1 MAFPYSQIAW
11 RDRLVGR
18 KVVYN
23 NEMAPVV
30 PDYVERRS
38 FPRLPVTARM
48 RVSHSR
54 IGTIEGHSINISDTG
69 IMLRCQDLPR
79 LPRGAHIGL
88 QMLDS
93 ANPGIIFNTRVIHS
107 NEATIGLA
115 IVDYEYNGVR
125 YTLDELRRQ
134 WQISRQDVGGSNL
147 SPAHARDTL
156 P

>member
-1 MAFPYSQIAW
+1 MTS
-11 RDRLVGR
+11 
-18 KVVYN
+18 KVWIHN

-30 PDYVERRS
+30 ADYVERRS

-54 IGTIEGHSINISDTG
+54 IGTIEGHSVNISDTG
-69 IMLRCQDLPR
+69 ILLRCLDLPK

-107 NEATIGLA
+107 TDATVGLA

-134 WQISRQDVGGSNL
+134 WQISRHDLSGSPL
-147 SPAHARDTL
+147 PAHTRNTL
-156 P
+156 S